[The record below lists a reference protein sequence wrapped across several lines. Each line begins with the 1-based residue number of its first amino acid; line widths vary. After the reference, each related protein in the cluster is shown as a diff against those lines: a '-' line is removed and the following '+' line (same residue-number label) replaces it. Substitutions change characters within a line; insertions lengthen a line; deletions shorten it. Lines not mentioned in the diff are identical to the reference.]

1 MSFLSWKWW
10 LMFMDF
16 RLFIYE
22 LYNHQLCRRII
33 IRLSIQVLFFVS
45 ITCSGYLAPEY
56 AIHGQ
61 LTKKADIYSFGVLI
75 IEIVSGRSISKVHWS
90 EMEKFLLEQVSYLLS
105 SDMANLC
112 LCCFARLLLFN
123 FFFLLNHLL
132 YIENKCHLLLE
143 KLMLHNYNDS

>member
-1 MSFLSWKWW
+1 
-10 LMFMDF
+10 MFMDY
-16 RLFIYE
+16 RLFIHE
-22 LYNHQLCRRII
+22 LYSQQFCRRII

-75 IEIVSGRSISKVHWS
+75 IEIVSGRSISKAQWS
-90 EMEKFLLEQVSYLLS
+90 EMEKFLLEQVSSLLS

-112 LCCFARLLLFN
+112 ISFFWAWLLLFN
-123 FFFLLNHLL
+123 SFFVLNNLF
-132 YIENKCHLLLE
+132 YIENKCHLVLE
-143 KLMLHNYNDS
+143 KLMSHNCNDS